1 MIRNDL
7 STLVFTIILFLFGSG
22 LKAQESPVGQK
33 TLTERPSFLKQK
45 LNANDSLF
53 LKDISIIKN
62 FVVLDSLDEEMLKP
76 QILMVILSDQ
86 HTLDTVI
93 TYQTLVTAVK
103 TFKQGIGYPEF
114 RKGLLLYKEM
124 AAIIVNPENWEK
136 DQLLFKRLGFTE
148 ADLED
153 FLLFISKSEHKKMN
167 YKQAYLAYMREIDNL
182 Q

>member
-1 MIRNDL
+1 MIRNFL
-7 STLVFTIILFLFGSG
+7 TTLIFTTTAFLFGPC
-22 LKAQESPVGQK
+22 AQAQGSFVNQK
-33 TLTERPSFLKQK
+33 ILTERPHFLKQK
-45 LNANDSLF
+45 LSATDSLF
-53 LKDISIIKN
+53 LKDIAIIKN

-153 FLLFISKSEHKKMN
+153 FLLFISKSEHKKLN